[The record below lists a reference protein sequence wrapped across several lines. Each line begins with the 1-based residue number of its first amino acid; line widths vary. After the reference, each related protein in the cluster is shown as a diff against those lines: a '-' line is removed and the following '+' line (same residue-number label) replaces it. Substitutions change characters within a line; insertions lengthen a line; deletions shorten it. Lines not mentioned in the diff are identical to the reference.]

1 VATHETTIHPF
12 PAQGRSLLTITSEE
26 ISRYAELV
34 ALVSQLESQQKA
46 LRLELLTLRAAG
58 AEQETDSPY
67 LLAFI
72 DQQRRNVDW
81 KMHALELA
89 EMLYGIEKAAKW
101 KARVE
106 QSAPTQP
113 ITQVRVKPNP
123 AYAAGLKK
131 PAASVRLSSAPDPRG
146 PEVHFAD

>member
-1 VATHETTIHPF
+1 VAIHETTIHPF
-12 PAQGRSLLTITSEE
+12 PAQGRTPFTITSAE
-26 ISRYAELV
+26 ISRYAELS
-34 ALVSQLESQQKA
+34 ALVTELDAQQKA
-46 LRLELLTLRAAG
+46 LRAELLALRNAG

-67 LLAFI
+67 MLAFI

-81 KMHALELA
+81 KTHALELA

-106 QSAPTQP
+106 QCAPVLP
-113 ITQVRVKPNP
+113 VTQVRVKPNP

-131 PAASVRLSSAPDPRG
+131 PAGSIRLAQVPDPRG
-146 PEVHFAD
+146 PEVRFAD